1 MNETSAK
8 KTMPAEPEAVS
19 EAAQST
25 TPEPKPNGRKWL
37 RRILLVPL
45 FPVLFIGGGWV
56 YENTGRVISTEN
68 AYVKTNITP
77 ITSNVPGP
85 VVEIAVQEHQHVKKG
100 DLLFRITSKQY
111 GYALNAAEA
120 ELAAARIEVEGLKS
134 DYRQYGAELKEAKER
149 ILLNQLKVERQRILA
164 SKNFG
169 RKALLEEA
177 EYNLAAARQHE
188 SAIRENRRKALISLQ
203 GNPDLPIEEHPM
215 VQEKAALKN
224 RAATDLANTNI
235 VAPADGIVSNVS
247 LRVGEYVKAGTP
259 IFSLV
264 ETSNMWIQ
272 ANLKE
277 TQLTY
282 IKEGQQAEFIA
293 DSYPDFV
300 WPSRVDTI
308 SPATG
313 AEFALLPAQNASG
326 NWVKVVQ
333 RVPVRFAVTQKNGQ
347 PPLRAG
353 MTVTVSID
361 TKRERKL
368 VDLWHGLVDSYKD
381 LQEKYFARKNSNPTT
396 MSN

>member
-8 KTMPAEPEAVS
+8 KTIPAEPEAVS
-19 EAAQST
+19 EVSQTAQ
-25 TPEPKPNGRKWL
+25 PEPIRTGRKWL
-37 RRILLVPL
+37 RRFLLMPL
-45 FPVLFIGGGWV
+45 FPVLFVSGGWV
-56 YENTGRVISTEN
+56 YENTGRVITTEN

-111 GYALNAAEA
+111 GYILNAAEA

-149 ILLNQLKVERQRILA
+149 ILLNQLKVERQRTLA
-164 SKNFG
+164 AKNFG

-203 GNPDLPIEEHPM
+203 GNPNLPVEDHPM
-215 VQEKAALKN
+215 VQEKAAQRN

-282 IKEGQQAEFIA
+282 IKEGQEAEFIA

-300 WPSRVDTI
+300 WPSKVDTI

-333 RVPVRFAVTQKNGQ
+333 RVPVRFAVTQSEGL

-353 MTVTVSID
+353 MTVTVSVD
-361 TKRERKL
+361 TKRERK
-368 VDLWHGLVDSYKD
+368 VIDLWHDAVAFGKGLQDKF
-381 LQEKYFARKNSNPTT
+381 FAQKALTPPSQPN
-396 MSN
+396 